1 MPTHTPYT
9 KDLGDREPIAAIRA
23 SAGRYRQLVAGW
35 TSAQF
40 ERTYAPGKW
49 TARQILIH
57 LAQSELALG
66 TRARMALSTPNYSAQ
81 AFDQDQWM
89 EIESGRSSGSGGSGG
104 MSGAEAL
111 DALLALMTMNRAFF
125 EGLSPADL
133 ATTLS
138 HPEYGALTVEWI
150 LNQLAGHQ
158 IHHLHQLERM
168 AQP

>member
-1 MPTHTPYT
+1 MAPQTPYS
-9 KDLGDREPIAAIRA
+9 KDLGDRDPISAIRD
-23 SAGRYRQLVAGW
+23 SADRYRRLLSGW
-35 TSAQF
+35 TPPQF
-40 ERTYAPGKW
+40 ERRYAPGKW

-66 TRARMALSTPNYSAQ
+66 NRARMALSTPNYAAQ
-81 AFDQDQWM
+81 AFNQDEWM
-89 EIESGRSSGSGGSGG
+89 AKEHAIAGK
-104 MSGAEAL
+104 EAL

-138 HPEYGALTVEWI
+138 HPEYGALTVDWI

-158 IHHLHQLERM
+158 IHHLQQLERI
-168 AQP
+168 AHP